1 MNYVV
6 DLNSNKVVESAFPGT
21 DLSRFGAGHM
31 IIDAVLKH
39 PPSEYTYNAGTGEL
53 DHTPPPQPTPAE
65 ALALAKREKHRELK
79 RNVQRF
85 IRFKPDGSTRY
96 DTDLKLNLMD
106 YISER
111 KEAGLSPAPADAV
124 RAWIRE
130 VQGEYRELCI
140 ALKGAVDQ
148 AGVEAIDISL
158 ARLEGLFG
166 VKGARTPDPDVYT
179 SDLWGGHDG

>member
-1 MNYVV
+1 MSIQQIKINE
-6 DLNSNKVVESAFPGT
+6 NGQP
-21 DLSRFGAGHM
+21 
-31 IIDAVLKH
+31 IIFWADGKTTAVPNLGRLQQI
-39 PPSEYTYNAGTGEL
+39 PEAQAWL
-53 DHTPPPQPTPAE
+53 DEGGQIIPYPQPTPAE
-65 ALALAKREKHRELK
+65 ALALAKREKHRKLK

-85 IRFKPDGSTRY
+85 ICFKPDGSTRY

-140 ALKGAVDQ
+140 ALKAAVDQ
-148 AGVEAIDISL
+148 AGVEALDISL

-166 VKGARTPDPDVYT
+166 VQGSRTPDPDVYT
-179 SDLWGGHDG
+179 SDLWGE